1 HAADEVVV
9 VPGFAA
15 RDVGGRTVLLG
26 RGGSD
31 STALFLA
38 EALRATRCRLVKDVD
53 GLYEWD
59 PAREGPR
66 PRRYASLGYADALRT
81 DGTIVQHKAIERA
94 WSLGVAFE
102 VAGLGR
108 RHRTVVGASTVLASE
123 EDDEAPRPL
132 RVSLLGRGTVGAGV
146 EALVAAEPERF
157 ELGPVLVRDVAGRPA
172 AERLTADGEWAVA
185 GAEVVVEAL
194 GGVEPARTL
203 VARALAAGAHVVTAN
218 KALIAEH
225 GPELLALA
233 RASGVRLL
241 CSASVGGCMPL
252 LERIPSGAPVR
263 RVRGVLNGTVN
274 AVLDSVARGASFER
288 AVASAQAVGLAESDP
303 TRDLDGRDAA
313 DKLAVIAC
321 ALGAELDPKSVRR
334 ESLDEAVVAR
344 ARDAAQARGS
354 RLRQV
359 STLWL
364 DGDVPRGSVGF
375 EECAPGTALGSCVGP
390 GNAALVERDDGSLER
405 VAGIGAGRW
414 PTAEAVL
421 GDLHALAR
429 ETPRRNPA
437 RATG

>member
-1 HAADEVVV
+1 
-9 VPGFAA
+9 
-15 RDVGGRTVLLG
+15 
-26 RGGSD
+26 
-31 STALFLA
+31 
-38 EALRATRCRLVKDVD
+38 
-53 GLYEWD
+53 
-59 PAREGPR
+59 
-66 PRRYASLGYADALRT
+66 
-81 DGTIVQHKAIERA
+81 
-94 WSLGVAFE
+94 
-102 VAGLGR
+102 
-108 RHRTVVGASTVLASE
+108 
-123 EDDEAPRPL
+123 
-132 RVSLLGRGTVGAGV
+132 
-146 EALVAAEPERF
+146 
-157 ELGPVLVRDVAGRPA
+157 
-172 AERLTADGEWAVA
+172 
-185 GAEVVVEAL
+185 
-194 GGVEPARTL
+194 
-203 VARALAAGAHVVTAN
+203 
-218 KALIAEH
+218 
-225 GPELLALA
+225 
-233 RASGVRLL
+233 
-241 CSASVGGCMPL
+241 
-252 LERIPSGAPVR
+252 
-263 RVRGVLNGTVN
+263 
-274 AVLDSVARGASFER
+274 RGASFER